1 MPDTNDKEKVPFQKP
16 TLGYQAPFTRNPP
29 PRLSSAKLSQLNTKL
44 SQTLNQLIQL
54 NQLKHKVNQLLF
66 EQIQEGVSNH
76 LQHVVRL
83 NLSSIQIIS
92 LRHLGYNYAL
102 PPSVFINEDIYASCT
117 SLLNQQDWETPSWSH
132 HIQRLTLIQPRLLEI
147 MTHLL
152 LTSLTEPSK

>member
-1 MPDTNDKEKVPFQKP
+1 MPDKNDKEKVPFQKP
-16 TLGYQAPFTRNPP
+16 TLGYQAPFTRNLP
-29 PRLSSAKLSQLNTKL
+29 PRLSSTKPSQLNTKL

-76 LQHVVRL
+76 LQHAVRL

-117 SLLNQQDWETPSWSH
+117 SFLNQQDGETPSWSH

-147 MTHLL
+147 MTHPL

>member
-16 TLGYQAPFTRNPP
+16 TRGYQAPFTRNPP

-76 LQHVVRL
+76 LQHAVRL

-117 SLLNQQDWETPSWSH
+117 SFLNQQDGETPSWSH

-147 MTHLL
+147 MTHPL
-152 LTSLTEPSK
+152 LTSLTEPNK